1 MSPSIQRP
9 VLLAL
14 GGLIALAVSVGVGR
28 FVYTPILPF
37 MLADL
42 GFSKGQAGLI
52 ASANYAGYLAGAL
65 LAMAPGLPGSR
76 RAWLLGG
83 LAASAVSTTAVGLAS
98 SLSAFL
104 ALRFAGGLAS
114 AFVLVF
120 ASTLVLE
127 RLRSAGRGGLSALH
141 FAGVGAGIALSAV
154 LVSGLAGAGLGWRWQ
169 WSASG
174 LASLA
179 LVAVVARLIPDQ
191 DEPPTTAGRGRG
203 AKGLAALV
211 AAYGLFGFGYIVTAT
226 FLVTIV
232 RESDA
237 IRPLEPLIWFV
248 VGAAA
253 APSVALWL
261 WLGTKTG
268 VTRAL
273 ALACGVEGV
282 GVAASVL
289 WITVPGVVLAAVLL
303 GGTIMGITALGLVAA
318 QQLSR
323 GDPRRPL
330 ALMTAAFGLGQI
342 VGPVVAGLLY
352 DRTGSFLS
360 PSLAASGALALAAL
374 LVVGVPS
381 KDQG

>member
-174 LASLA
+174 LASA
-179 LVAVVARLIPDQ
+179 
-191 DEPPTTAGRGRG
+191 TTNLWFSFDSGR
-203 AKGLAALV
+203 
-211 AAYGLFGFGYIVTAT
+211 TW
-226 FLVTIV
+226 
-232 RESDA
+232 RER
-237 IRPLEPLIWFV
+237 ITWPRC
-248 VGAAA
+248 
-253 APSVALWL
+253 WL
-261 WLGTKTG
+261 
-268 VTRAL
+268 
-273 ALACGVEGV
+273 
-282 GVAASVL
+282 
-289 WITVPGVVLAAVLL
+289 
-303 GGTIMGITALGLVAA
+303 
-318 QQLSR
+318 
-323 GDPRRPL
+323 
-330 ALMTAAFGLGQI
+330 
-342 VGPVVAGLLY
+342 
-352 DRTGSFLS
+352 
-360 PSLAASGALALAAL
+360 
-374 LVVGVPS
+374 
-381 KDQG
+381 